1 MWYNERMKTEF
12 KRPERKDA
20 SAKVSE
26 EDMIYFS
33 LGIDRSEFILPSQ
46 RQDYH
51 SDMRAVQLVRAVQD
65 GKKLSHQDFSGI
77 NLKGADISGGI
88 FNQCNFKGAVF
99 YKTNAETADF
109 TDCCFDEAYMEG
121 SNFTGCDFT
130 GASFRRTFSKNNK
143 WEKAFRDAESEK
155 YLTAVEQIIR
165 LIEEGKL
172 DIRTIAKTD
181 LINLDIRRLD
191 FSKIDLEDLDLSMFA
206 LDGINLL
213 GTYIDPKQLMSLEGW
228 NSYCLDLRKT
238 KEITRERLCRKVM
251 TEQQEA
257 LARYA
262 NTQKKIKDDI
272 RTKKLTRPLLKTK
285 ETEETR
291 GWGIEKARA
300 EFKQMQEKEV
310 AERQRQEQE
319 EAALYATYK
328 QEYTSKTDGSKAT
341 SQSPVSVPNT
351 SNQTD
356 KMAVGIPVT
365 KESIRFLDSELKTRP
380 AFGIVSQEI
389 KSGKGSEPAVSDL
402 NAPNPVQSNASEH
415 QVNDKKEVRADLSSD
430 QASLNLSKPDRNE
443 KSQPVVIVAH
453 DEAEKQQA
461 ISAEEVANK
470 QINTSAGRED
480 EEIKSST
487 RQPQA
492 RYRYFQMRKEAET
505 QEEPILQKPESDDE
519 EETVHDLKN
528 AGLSTEEIADF
539 LRKKGPLKVMGKLPK
554 GRKVNH
560 KTKG

>member
-1 MWYNERMKTEF
+1 MKTEF

-46 RQDYH
+46 REDYH

-65 GKKLSHQDFSGI
+65 GKKLSYQDFSGI
-77 NLKGADISGGI
+77 NLKGADISSGI

-109 TDCCFDEAYMEG
+109 TGCCFDEAYMEG

-143 WEKAFRDAESEK
+143 WEKAFRDTEAEK
-155 YLTAVEQIIR
+155 YLTAVEKIIR

-172 DIRTIAKTD
+172 DIRTLAQTD

-206 LDGINLL
+206 LDGINLS

-228 NSYCLDLRKT
+228 NSYCIDLRKT

-257 LARYA
+257 LERYA
-262 NTQKKIKDDI
+262 SAQKKMNDDI
-272 RTKKLTRPLLKTK
+272 RTKKLTRPLPKK
-285 ETEETR
+285 QETEETR
-291 GWGIEKARA
+291 AWGIEKARA
-300 EFKQMQEKEV
+300 EFKQMQEKE
-310 AERQRQEQE
+310 ATKRQQE
-319 EAALYATYK
+319 EQKEAELYEAYK
-328 QEYTSKTDGSKAT
+328 REYAGQNDDNKSI
-341 SQSPVSVPNT
+341 SQSFAHISGV
-351 SNQTD
+351 SNQAD
-356 KMAVGIPVT
+356 GISIGIPVT
-365 KESIRFLDSELKTRP
+365 KESIRFLDSELETRP
-380 AFGIVSQEI
+380 AFSIVSKEI
-389 KSGKGSEPAVSDL
+389 KSEQKSESSVSDF
-402 NAPNPVQSNASEH
+402 NSAKYVQEH
-415 QVNDKKEVRADLSSD
+415 TAENLILDKAESHDNLSAE
-430 QASLNLSKPDRNE
+430 QASLNPSEKVMVE
-443 KSQPVVIVAH
+443 KSEPIVIIAHTEMEKRQP
-453 DEAEKQQA
+453 
-461 ISAEEVANK
+461 SATEEFADT
-470 QINTSAGRED
+470 QTNTSSERK
-480 EEIKSST
+480 EEGNGNST
-487 RQPQA
+487 RQPQS
-492 RYRYFQMRKEAET
+492 RYRYFQKREDPEP
-505 QEEPILQKPESDDE
+505 QEEATLQKPESDDE
-519 EETVHDLKN
+519 EETVHALKN

-539 LRKKGPLKVMGKLPK
+539 LRKKGPLKVMGKPPK

-560 KTKG
+560 KMKG